1 MEHFYQYIEGWFD
14 FPLFYSFLVDQYD
27 KPNNAIFVEVG
38 CWKGCS
44 TSYLA
49 VEIFN
54 SNKPIH
60 LYCVDTWKGSHEHF
74 DLPDVMNDTLYQTF
88 LENTAPVHHVLTA
101 LQMTSLEG
109 SSKFADNSIEAVFI
123 DASHD
128 HGNVI
133 KDIEAWY
140 PKVAPGGILG
150 GHDHVDSWPGVI
162 TAVQEFAERYGYKDE
177 IQLSDASVWYIRKKS
192 LTL

>member
-1 MEHFYQYIEGWFD
+1 MDHIYSNIDGWFD
-14 FPLFYSFLVDQYD
+14 FPGFYSFLVQQYK
-27 KPNNAIFVEVG
+27 KPNNAMFVEVG
-38 CWKGCS
+38 SWKGRS
-44 TSYLA
+44 ASYLA
-49 VEIFN
+49 VEIIN
-54 SNKPIH
+54 SDKPIH

-74 DLPDVMNDTLYQTF
+74 DHEAVVNNTLYQTF
-88 LENTAPVHHVLTA
+88 LENTAPLHHILTA

-109 SSKFADNSIEAVFI
+109 SSKFADNSVEAVFI

-150 GHDHVDSWPGVI
+150 GHDHIDSWPGVI
-162 TAVQEFAERYGYKDE
+162 TAVQEFAERYAYKDE
-177 IQLSDASVWYIRKKS
+177 IQFSDSSVWYIRKKS